1 MLNKFHI
8 GFFEE
13 HVNKF
18 NDFLVVQSANERSN
32 NAKNALTFLAELLSN
47 GNINIKQYEGNWD
60 SLIENVLPTVLSKT
74 TFINNLS

>member
-13 HVNKF
+13 HVNEF

-47 GNINIKQYEGNWD
+47 GNINIKQ
-60 SLIENVLPTVLSKT
+60 LKK
-74 TFINNLS
+74 